1 MSETFGPTYSNSVLI
16 IWDMQYGIA
25 LRAFNFAEIVVRIK
39 DLIETFHAS
48 GRPVIYSQHTGLPY
62 EYLSKS
68 MIAFIQRRGLDPR
81 KGGFLQEGTH
91 DWEIVK
97 ELSPIKTD
105 LVFRKYTA
113 SFFIGTI
120 LDQVLRNRGVDTLV
134 LAGVSTEGGIEGT
147 ARHAS
152 YLGYFPVIARDAV
165 GSFDR
170 EAHEAAIK
178 FMTRAFEVQTAE
190 SIIANL
196 RAVK

>member
-1 MSETFGPTYSNSVLI
+1 
-16 IWDMQYGIA
+16 MQNGIA
-25 LRAFNFAEIVVRIK
+25 PRAFNFNSIVSNVK
-39 DLIETFHAS
+39 KMLDAFHAS

-68 MIAFIQRRGLDPR
+68 MIAFIQKRGLDPR
-81 KGGFLQEGTH
+81 KGGFLQEGTR

-97 ELSPIKTD
+97 GLSPAAPD
-105 LVFRKYTA
+105 LVLRKYTA

-120 LDQVLRNRGVDTLV
+120 LDQLLRSRGVDTLV

-152 YLGYFPVIARDAV
+152 YLGYFSVVAEDAV

-170 EAHEAAIK
+170 EAHEAALK
-178 FMTRAFEVQTAE
+178 LMGKMFEIRTTVR
-190 SIIANL
+190 IIADV
-196 RAVK
+196 AVARGPIK